1 MTDAELYAINR
12 MEDLIRAVAGCL
24 TSDTLQQVLD
34 DIEDYR
40 STPIP
45 EDLARFASRMS
56 EQLAT
61 LTD

>member
-1 MTDAELYAINR
+1 
-12 MEDLIRAVAGCL
+12 MEDLIRALAGCL

-34 DIEDYR
+34 DIEVYR
-40 STPIP
+40 SAPIP